1 MNVIHSLDLLDKSL
15 FLFFNGIHSS
25 FFDGVMFAIS
35 GKFTWIPLYIA
46 VLYVIIERW
55 KKDGVIAVLAIVLC
69 LIIADQLSSHLIKE
83 LVHRLRPSHAPDLK
97 GLVHLVRDY
106 TGGAFGFVSSHAA
119 NSVGFAM
126 LTVLIFK
133 RSSYS
138 IAISFWAFLV
148 GYSRVYI
155 GVHYPFDVIGGVLVG
170 LFSAFVCFELL
181 KRYHPTIRQVY
192 GSNTAL
198 EHPKTRLV
206 IGVLGLNL
214 LFVILYSLFI
224 F

>member
-1 MNVIHSLDLLDKSL
+1 MNVIHFLDALDKSL
-15 FLFFNGIHSS
+15 FLFFNGMHSN

-35 GKFTWIPLYIA
+35 GKFTWLPLYVA
-46 VLYVIIERW
+46 VIYVIIERW
-55 KKDGVIAVLAIVLC
+55 KKDGMIALLAIVLC

-83 LVHRLRPSHAPDLK
+83 LVRRPRPSHAVDLK
-97 GLVHLVRDY
+97 GLVHLVKDY
-106 TGGAFGFVSSHAA
+106 TGGAYGFVSSHAA

-126 LTVLIFK
+126 LTILIFK

-138 IAISFWAFLV
+138 IAIAFWAFLV

-155 GVHYPFDVIGGVLVG
+155 GVHYPFDVMGGVVIGLV
-170 LFSAFVCFELL
+170 SAFICFEIL
-181 KRYHPTIRQVY
+181 KRYHPTKHQVY

-198 EHPKTRLV
+198 EHPKTRLL
-206 IGVLGLNL
+206 IAVLGVNL
-214 LFVILYSLFI
+214 LGVVIYSLFL